1 MIIWLTILFSLFFL
15 VKSADYF
22 VDQASALAKKLK
34 IGDFLIGLTVV
45 AFGTSLPELIST
57 VFSAISGHNQL
68 TVSNII
74 GSNITNFC
82 LILGVVA
89 IFNNY
94 RIRKRDVDIN
104 IPLNLVALVGF
115 WALVVFMDFNL
126 NWAAGVS
133 LMLLF
138 VILLILSKE
147 YNHMDMANRKYAVFN
162 PVILLLS
169 LVVLVFSGKIC
180 IDQIINLANQL
191 KISESILGY
200 FLLAVGTSLPELVTT
215 WIAVKKH
222 DGELGVGNI
231 LGSNLFNLLFIL
243 GVSTFIRP
251 INLTGFGTD
260 LMFLSIVTLAV
271 YAFSITG
278 KKYSFSRNEGLGLVG
293 VYILFAIY
301 QISKLYID

>member
-1 MIIWLTILFSLFFL
+1 
-15 VKSADYF
+15 
-22 VDQASALAKKLK
+22 
-34 IGDFLIGLTVV
+34 
-45 AFGTSLPELIST
+45 
-57 VFSAISGHNQL
+57 
-68 TVSNII
+68 
-74 GSNITNFC
+74 
-82 LILGVVA
+82 
-89 IFNNY
+89 
-94 RIRKRDVDIN
+94 
-104 IPLNLVALVGF
+104 
-115 WALVVFMDFNL
+115 
-126 NWAAGVS
+126 
-133 LMLLF
+133 
-138 VILLILSKE
+138 
-147 YNHMDMANRKYAVFN
+147 MDMANRKYAVFN